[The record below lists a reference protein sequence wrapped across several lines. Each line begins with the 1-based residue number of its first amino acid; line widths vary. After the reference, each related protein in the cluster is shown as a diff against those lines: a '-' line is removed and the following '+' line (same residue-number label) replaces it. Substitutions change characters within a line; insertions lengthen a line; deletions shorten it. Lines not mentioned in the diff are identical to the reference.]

1 MKKKVLLLLLC
12 LIIPIISGCTTNKMY
27 YFGDYSETLYAYEK
41 NQNDESLIKHLQELD
56 RVIQESKEKNLRV
69 PPGIYAEFGYLK
81 LKMNKSKE
89 AVEYFNAE
97 SQLYPEAK
105 HLMDRL
111 INKVE
116 TQGNSELNSGA
127 KND

>member
-1 MKKKVLLLLLC
+1 MKKKVLLLLLS

-56 RVIQESKEKNLRV
+56 RVIQESKDKNLRV

-81 LKMNKSKE
+81 LKMNKPKE

-97 SQLYPEAK
+97 SQLYPEGK

-116 TQGNSELNSGA
+116 TQGASESNSGA

>member
-1 MKKKVLLLLLC
+1 MKKKVLLLLLS

-56 RVIQESKEKNLRV
+56 RVIQESKDKNLRV

-81 LKMNKSKE
+81 LKMKKPKE

-97 SQLYPEAK
+97 SQLYPEGK

-116 TQGNSELNSGA
+116 TQGGSESNSGA
-127 KND
+127 KDD

>member
-41 NQNDESLIKHLQELD
+41 NQNDESLTNHLQELD
-56 RVIQESKEKNLRV
+56 RVIQESKEENLRV

>member
-41 NQNDESLIKHLQELD
+41 NQNDESLINHLQELD
-56 RVIQESKEKNLRV
+56 RVIQESQEKNLRV